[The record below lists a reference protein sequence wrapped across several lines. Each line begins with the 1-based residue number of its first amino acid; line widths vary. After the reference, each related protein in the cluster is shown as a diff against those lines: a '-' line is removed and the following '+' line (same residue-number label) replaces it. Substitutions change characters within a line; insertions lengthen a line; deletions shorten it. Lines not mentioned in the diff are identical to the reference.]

1 MAVSAAARALPPAP
15 DGITW
20 YRGRHVAAECSVCGA
35 SVDAELVLAVNDAAP
50 PNVLRHL
57 HRCPDCHSLF
67 MLPRDRVAYEN
78 ATEAGFSVKFYVEKG
93 AGIDVM
99 LAPLARVPFSAA
111 TRYLEIGC
119 SFGFSLDFL
128 RWRHGLAGI
137 GVDPSPLAAAGR
149 TALGLDVRSG
159 YFDEALAARLGPQDV
174 IYCSE
179 LIEHVDDPAA
189 FLRVA
194 AAGLA
199 PDGMLV
205 LTTPSVAAVA
215 EGNTPTTVLA
225 ALSPGAHLAIFSR
238 EGLGR
243 LLDQAGLHHHVIEQ
257 GPDTTIVWA
266 KAASPPALT
275 AAPDD
280 FAAALGAYFEDRLG
294 RCGDNP
300 PLASGFL
307 YRAFKQWMI
316 TGASDRAAALLPRL
330 HGFFSDVHG
339 VDLAAPETWPAP
351 AGRDVRAFI
360 EQAPLN
366 LPVVANHLGVWVLNH
381 DRDPHRAARILVAAS
396 SLARRYHDILAR
408 EHIAD
413 GELNATAGDAARAAL
428 IAMCQIPAGPEPS
441 GWIRAAVAGFADELG
456 GDPDLATRGR
466 LAWLALTHGD
476 DDAPLRRF
484 ADQAAMQVAAGDAT
498 AAAIAI
504 DMMATVPHASAAV
517 IAATFEAAAAANP
530 DVVAGSGGLP
540 AYVRFLTGFGIYRCN
555 AGDPEATRQTV
566 MQALAWHARLDGREV
581 PAAPLPPAVS
591 AVDPALQP
599 GLIDLLVGLARQQ
612 LGLGGDIDEAG
623 AILAACAALHPDCA
637 DLLTLQ
643 RQLMINSWLA
653 RFAEAPLAAAGA
665 LTAQGNAGRSVP
677 VVEAV
682 FRQAVFT
689 GQYEAASLLAPLIE
703 PAIAAPPGE
712 DEAGRLPLLVA
723 WAYHLLNG
731 RRDYAAAHDLLGR
744 IESAGEL
751 GEWAGPVSSALAI
764 TRANGRG

>member
-1 MAVSAAARALPPAP
+1 VTAAARALAPAP
-15 DGITW
+15 DVITW
-20 YRGRHVAAECSVCGA
+20 YRGRRVPASCSVCGA

-50 PNVLRHL
+50 PHALRQL
-57 HRCPDCHSLF
+57 HRCPDCDSLF

-149 TALGLDVRSG
+149 AALGLDVRSG
-159 YFDEALAARLGPQDV
+159 YFDAALAARLGPQDV

-205 LTTPSVAAVA
+205 LTTPSVEAVA

-225 ALSPGAHLAIFSR
+225 ALSPGAHLAVFSR
-238 EGLGR
+238 DGLGR

-257 GPDTTIVWA
+257 GPETTIVWA
-266 KAASPPALT
+266 KAGAPPALV

-280 FAAALGAYFEDRLG
+280 LAAALGAYFEDRLA
-294 RCGDNP
+294 RCADDP
-300 PLASGFL
+300 ALASGFI

-316 TGASDRAAALLPRL
+316 TGATDRAAALLPRL
-330 HGFFSDVHG
+330 RDHFRDGYAI
-339 VDLAAPETWPAP
+339 DLDAPETWPAP
-351 AGRDVRAFI
+351 DGRDVRAFI
-360 EQAPLN
+360 DRAPLN
-366 LPVVANHLGVWVLNH
+366 LPVVANHLGVWLLNH
-381 DRDPHRAARILVAAS
+381 ARDPHAAARMLVAAS
-396 SLARRYHDILAR
+396 SHARRYHDILAR

-428 IAMCQIPAGPEPS
+428 IAMCQIPPVPDAS
-441 GWIRAAVAGFADELG
+441 GWIRAAVADIAGELG
-456 GDPDLATRGR
+456 DDPDLAVRGR
-466 LAWLALTHGD
+466 LASLALAHGGD
-476 DDAPLRRF
+476 EAALRDF
-484 ADQAAMQVAAGDAT
+484 ADMAALRIAAGDAE
-498 AAAIAI
+498 AAAIAV
-504 DMMATVPHASAAV
+504 DLLASVPHERVLA
-517 IAATFEAAAAANP
+517 IAASFDAAAAGNP
-530 DVVAGSGGLP
+530 DTIIRSGRLP
-540 AYVRFLTGFGIYRCN
+540 AYVRFLTGLGIHRCN
-555 AGDPEATRQTV
+555 AGDPVATRQTV
-566 MQALAWHARLDGREV
+566 MRALAWHALLDGREA
-581 PAAPLPPAVS
+581 PAAPLPPPVS
-591 AVDPALQP
+591 AVAPALQA
-599 GLIDLLVGLARQQ
+599 GLVDLLVALARQQ
-612 LGLGGDIDEAG
+612 LGLGGDIEEAG

-637 DLLTLQ
+637 DLLALQ
-643 RQLMINSWLA
+643 RQLMINAWLA

-665 LTAQGNAGRSVP
+665 LTAQGNAGPSAP

-689 GQYEAASLLAPLIE
+689 GQYEAAALLAPLIE

-731 RRDYAAAHDLLGR
+731 RRDYPAAHELLAR
-744 IESAGEL
+744 IESAGGL
-751 GEWAGPVSSALAI
+751 GDWAGPVSAALAI